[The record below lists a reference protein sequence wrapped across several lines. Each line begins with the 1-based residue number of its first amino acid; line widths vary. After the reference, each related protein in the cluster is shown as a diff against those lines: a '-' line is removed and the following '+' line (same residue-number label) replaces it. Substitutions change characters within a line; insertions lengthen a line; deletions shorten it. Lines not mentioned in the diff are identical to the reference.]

1 MTARPSQHTVVVIVV
16 MHELLSFHS
25 TAHGSSVQLSDGNCL
40 AKRCA
45 NSATNAIVFG
55 SRPLA
60 VNERVRIELLVGGGE
75 DRWPP
80 PAALITGH
88 LRLGLTDADPA
99 KLTAA
104 DLPEF
109 AYPNLVDREHFWIRP
124 VDRYIGERTPRSV
137 TVCLSPDGSL
147 MFGPDREAR
156 VVLIKNLPPV
166 PVWLVIDVYGRT
178 TGVRIIQPGNI
189 YIISTFICIQA
200 LISLNDGVTIN

>member
-1 MTARPSQHTVVVIVV
+1 

-25 TAHGSSVQLSDGNCL
+25 TAHGASVQLSDGNCL
-40 AKRCA
+40 ATRCA
-45 NSATNAIVFG
+45 NSATDAIVFG

-60 VNERVRIELLVGGGE
+60 ANERVRIELLVAGGGGGGGE
-75 DRWPP
+75 DRWPTASS
-80 PAALITGH
+80 AAAAVAGH

-99 KLTAA
+99 QLTAS

-109 AYPNLVDREHFWIRP
+109 AYPDLVDREHFWIRP

-137 TVCLSPDGSL
+137 TVCLIPDGSL

-156 VVLIKNLPPV
+156 VVLIKNLPLV

-178 TGVRIIQPGNI
+178 TGVRIIQPGNNYLQHI
-189 YIISTFICIQA
+189 ICIQA
-200 LISLNDGVTIN
+200 LITN